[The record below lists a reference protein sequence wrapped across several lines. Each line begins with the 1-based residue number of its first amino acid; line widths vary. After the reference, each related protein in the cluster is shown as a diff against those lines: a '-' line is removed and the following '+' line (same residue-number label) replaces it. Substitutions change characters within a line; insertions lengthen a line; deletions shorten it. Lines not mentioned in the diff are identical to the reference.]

1 MMGREI
7 LVIRFNKLLCLL
19 CLLEFRTVPLLKP
32 LQKENMETG
41 FVLKTR
47 DRNDREPAPVE

>member
-7 LVIRFNKLLCLL
+7 LVIRFNKLL